1 MKNIKLHTSLEADF
15 IVDSINEEWDSSG
28 YEIKEDIR
36 LFGLSKVVACWTE
49 SLRDA
54 IYNGDSLYGDEVS
67 ASKITEA
74 LVESVIRN
82 RFM

>member
-1 MKNIKLHTSLEADF
+1 MKNKKLHVSLEADF
-15 IVDSINEEWDSSG
+15 IADSIIEEWDSSG

-54 IYNGDSLYGDEVS
+54 LYNGDGLYGDAIS
-67 ASKITEA
+67 ANKITET